1 MMALD
6 SENLMK
12 NLANNVARSPGAAP
26 LLEARGVT
34 KRFGELVA
42 NHNVHLPIH
51 TGEIHAVL
59 GENGAGKSTIM
70 KMLYGV
76 YPPDGGEI
84 CVKGQ
89 PVQFATPADAR
100 AFGVGM
106 VFQNFRLAPALTVWE
121 NIALALPDLALR
133 LSPRTLRRQI
143 TAIAEKYGLAVD
155 PDAPVWQLDVGER
168 QRVEIV
174 KVLLGG
180 ARVLLFDEPTSVLA
194 ATEVDAFLTMLRTLR
209 DEGYG
214 VLFVTH
220 KIREVLACADRVTV
234 MRAGEAVFA
243 TQAVAELDEQT
254 LVTYMVGRWAP
265 PLAVNRNGQPH
276 REPSLT
282 VAELTV
288 NDDRGRTILS
298 GVNFALKPGE
308 IVGVAGISGNGQR
321 ELAEALIG
329 LRPLQSGQI
338 SMDGRALAPLTT
350 ATCLA
355 AGIVGIPE
363 DTVSATIVP
372 GLSILEHMVLGG
384 LPAHR
389 RGFQV
394 DWQTVR
400 SSFDAL
406 PEVGALQVAAPD
418 RQADQLSG
426 GNVQRMVLSRA
437 LAQNPRVLVASY
449 PSRGLDI
456 ATTRAVHRILLERR
470 GRGVAILL
478 FSEDLNELYALA
490 DRLLVIGDGAVSASI
505 DPETTDAYQVAA
517 RMVIRHH

>member
-1 MMALD
+1 MSLEAD
-6 SENLMK
+6 NLM
-12 NLANNVARSPGAAP
+12 RDYSTAP

-42 NHNVHLPIH
+42 NHNVNLAIH

-84 CVKGQ
+84 CIKGQ
-89 PVQFATPADAR
+89 PVQFANPADAR
-100 AFGVGM
+100 SFGVGM

-121 NIALALPDLALR
+121 NIALALPDLAVR
-133 LSPRTLRRQI
+133 LSPRTLCRQI
-143 TAIAEKYGLAVD
+143 TVVAEKYGLAVD
-155 PDAPVWQLDVGER
+155 PDAPIWRLDVGER

-194 ATEVDAFLTMLRTLR
+194 ATEVDAFLNMLRTLR

-220 KIREVLACADRVTV
+220 KIREVLACADRITV
-234 MRAGEAVFA
+234 MRAGEVVF
-243 TQAVAELDEQT
+243 TSDDVAALGEQT
-254 LVTYMVGRWAP
+254 LVTHMVGRWVAP
-265 PLAVNRNGQPH
+265 LMVTRNGKHTREPALVVADLAVD
-276 REPSLT
+276 
-282 VAELTV
+282 
-288 NDDRGRTILS
+288 DDRGRTIVS
-298 GVNFALKPGE
+298 GVEFAVHPGE

-321 ELAEALIG
+321 ELAEALVG
-329 LRPLQSGQI
+329 LRPLQRGRI
-338 SMDGRALAPLTT
+338 SVGGRALVPLTT
-350 ATCLA
+350 ANCLA
-355 AGIVGIPE
+355 AGIVGVPE
-363 DTVSATIVP
+363 DTVSATVVP

-389 RGFQV
+389 RGLQV
-394 DWQTVR
+394 DWQMVR
-400 SSFDAL
+400 SNFDAL

-418 RQADQLSG
+418 RLADQLSG

-437 LAQNPRVLVASY
+437 LAQDPKVLVASY

-470 GRGVAILL
+470 ERGVAILL

-490 DRLLVIGDGAVSASI
+490 DRLLVIGDGRVSAPI
-505 DPETTDAYQVAA
+505 DPETTDVYQVAA
-517 RMVIRHH
+517 RMVMRHH

>member
-1 MMALD
+1 M
-6 SENLMK
+6 
-12 NLANNVARSPGAAP
+12 SPGADNPARNNGVAP
-26 LLEARGVT
+26 LLEARRVT

-42 NHNVHLPIH
+42 NHHVDLTINP
-51 TGEIHAVL
+51 GEIHAVL
-59 GENGAGKSTIM
+59 GENGAGKSTLM

-76 YPPDGGEI
+76 YPPDGGAI
-84 CVKGQ
+84 CVRGQ

-100 AFGVGM
+100 SFGVGM

-121 NIALALPDLALR
+121 NVALALPDLTTR
-133 LSPRTLRRQI
+133 LSRRTLRQRI
-143 TAIAEKYGLAVD
+143 SAVAEKYGLAVD

-194 ATEVDAFLTMLRTLR
+194 ATEVDAFLAMLRTLR

-220 KIREVLACADRVTV
+220 KIREVLTCADRITV
-234 MRAGEAVFA
+234 MRAGEVVFTHEA
-243 TQAVAELDEQT
+243 AHEDASALDEQM
-254 LVTYMVGRWAP
+254 LVTHMVGRWVAP
-265 PLAVNRNGQPH
+265 LTVTRNGKH
-276 REPSLT
+276 RREPALT
-282 VAELTV
+282 VARLAV
-288 NDDRGRTILS
+288 NDDRGRTIVS
-298 GVNFALKPGE
+298 GVEFDVHPGE

-329 LRPLQSGQI
+329 LRALQSGQV
-338 SMDGRALAPLTT
+338 SVAGRVLAPLTP

-363 DTVSATIVP
+363 DTVSSTVVP
-372 GLSILEHMVLGG
+372 GLNILEHMVLGG

-389 RGFQV
+389 RGLQV
-394 DWQTVR
+394 DWRTVR
-400 SSFDAL
+400 SAFDAL
-406 PEVGALQVAAPD
+406 PEVSALQVAAPD

-426 GNVQRMVLSRA
+426 GNVQRMALSRA
-437 LAQNPRVLVASY
+437 LAQNPKVLVASY
-449 PSRGLDI
+449 PSRGLDV

-470 GRGVAILL
+470 ERGVAILL

-490 DRLLVIGDGAVSASI
+490 DRLLVIGDGAVSSPI

-517 RMVIRHH
+517 RMVMRHHE

>member
-1 MMALD
+1 MPPEAD
-6 SENLMK
+6 NLVR
-12 NLANNVARSPGAAP
+12 NNGAAP

-42 NHNVHLPIH
+42 NHHINLAIN

-76 YPPDGGEI
+76 YSPDGGEI
-84 CVKGQ
+84 CIKGQ
-89 PVQFATPADAR
+89 PVHFANPADAR
-100 AFGVGM
+100 SFGVGM

-143 TAIAEKYGLAVD
+143 AAVAEKYGLAVA

-209 DEGYG
+209 NEGYG

-220 KIREVLACADRVTV
+220 KIREVLACADRITV
-234 MRAGEAVFA
+234 MRAGEVVFTSEEVTA
-243 TQAVAELDEQT
+243 LDEQT
-254 LVTYMVGRWAP
+254 LVTHMVGRWVAP
-265 PLAVNRNGQPH
+265 LTVTRNGKH
-276 REPSLT
+276 KREPALV
-282 VAELTV
+282 VADLAV
-288 NDDRGRTILS
+288 NDDRGRTIVS
-298 GVNFALKPGE
+298 GVEFEVHPGE

-329 LRPLQSGQI
+329 LRPLQSGQVRVA
-338 SMDGRALAPLTT
+338 GRVLAPLTP

-363 DTVSATIVP
+363 DTVSSTVVP
-372 GLSILEHMVLGG
+372 GLNILEHMVLGG

-389 RGFQV
+389 RGLQV
-394 DWQTVR
+394 DWRTVR
-400 SSFDAL
+400 TAFAAL
-406 PEVGALQVAAPD
+406 PEVSALQVAAPD

-437 LAQNPRVLVASY
+437 LAQEPKVLVASY
-449 PSRGLDI
+449 PSRGLDV

-470 GRGVAILL
+470 ERGVAILL

-490 DRLLVIGDGAVSASI
+490 DRLLVIGDGAVSSSI
-505 DPETTDAYQVAA
+505 DPEITDAYQVAA
-517 RMVIRHH
+517 RMVMRHH